1 MIRIAPFR
9 GVFYSK
15 KKIRDLA
22 KVIAPPYDVISPAEQ
37 DKLYKKSPFNFVRL
51 DFSQEPDSYDAVAR
65 LLQEWRSQGVFE
77 RDATPS
83 IYFMAHRFAL
93 KGGAPKER
101 LGFFA
106 LAQLQDFSD
115 GAIRPHEKTLAAPK
129 EDRLK
134 LMLACN
140 AQLSPIF
147 ALYAEPKQAINR
159 MLAVAVEG
167 AAPLLEVEQN
177 NGDHCR
183 LWRIDDPALIQKV
196 QREMKDQPLLIADGH
211 HRYEATLR
219 YRDQRRSERGRWT
232 GGESFNYIM
241 AYFANMNDDN
251 VVILPTHRL
260 VRGYAHKPFL
270 ELEEALQTY
279 FYVEQHPKTP
289 EGKTSFLKALKSAA
303 KKHRVI
309 GASFKR
315 DPRYLIL
322 RLKNK
327 RIMQRLAQELS
338 APLRELDVTTL
349 HLLILEHI
357 LGMPAEQQVNG
368 ETIRYSQDDEAALQ
382 ALEKEDFQAAFIL
395 NAPKAEEIQA
405 VVAAG
410 EKMPQKSTYF
420 YPKLSSGLIV
430 NEIDPEEEI
439 EPGPETTQT

>member
-9 GVFYSK
+9 ALGYSQ
-15 KKIRDLA
+15 KKIKDIS
-22 KVIAPPYDVISPAEQ
+22 KVIAPPYDVISKDEQ
-37 DKLYKKSPFNFVRL
+37 DKLYKKSAYNFVRL
-51 DFSQEPDSYDAVAR
+51 DLNQETDSYNAVAQ
-65 LLQEWRSQGVFE
+65 LLHEWQDLGVLE
-77 RDATPS
+77 RDEKPA
-83 IYFMAHRFAL
+83 IYFSAHRFKL
-93 KGGAPKER
+93 NSGEQKVR

-106 LAQLQDFSD
+106 LTELQDFST
-115 GAIRPHEKTLAAPK
+115 GAIRPHEKTLDAPK

-147 ALYAEPKQAINR
+147 VLYTQPKQTINR
-159 MLAVAVEG
+159 ILSVAVEG
-167 AAPLLEVEQN
+167 LAPFIETELD
-177 NGDHCR
+177 NGDELK
-183 LWRIDDPALIQKV
+183 LWRVTDPEVIEKV
-196 QREMKDQPLLIADGH
+196 QREMAEQTLMIADGH

-219 YRDQRRSERGRWT
+219 YRDQLRSERGAGT
-232 GGESFNYIM
+232 GNEAYNFILT
-241 AYFANMNDDN
+241 YFANIDDDN

-260 VRGYAHKPFL
+260 VRGFAHKPFL

-289 EGKTSFLKALKSAA
+289 EGKASFLKALKNAA

-327 RIMQRLAQELS
+327 RTMQRLAKDLS
-338 APLRELDVTTL
+338 APLRELDVSTL

-357 LGMPAEQQVNG
+357 LGMSPEEQVG
-368 ETIRYSQDDEAALQ
+368 GATIRYSQDEEWVLQ
-382 ALEKEDFQAAFIL
+382 ALEKEDYQAAFIL
-395 NAPKAEEIQA
+395 NATKAEEIQS
-405 VVAAG
+405 VVAAN

-430 NEIDPEEEI
+430 NKIEPEEQVQDA
-439 EPGPETTQT
+439 GNL

>member
-1 MIRIAPFR
+1 MVRIAPFR
-9 GVFYSK
+9 GVVYNR

-22 KVIAPPYDVISPAEQ
+22 KVIAPPYDVISKTEQ
-37 DKLYKKSPFNFVRL
+37 ERLYKKSPYNFVRL
-51 DFSQEPDSYDAVAR
+51 DLSQEADSYDAVAQA
-65 LLQEWRSQGVFE
+65 LNDWLAQGIFE
-77 RDATPS
+77 RDQQPA
-83 IYFMAHRFAL
+83 IYFLSQRFKL
-93 KGGAPKER
+93 KGGEEKER

-106 LAQLQDFSD
+106 LTELQDFSNGD
-115 GAIRPHEKTLAAPK
+115 IRPHEKTHDAPK
-129 EDRLK
+129 QDRLK
-134 LMLACN
+134 LMLACQ

-147 ALYAEPKQAINR
+147 ALYAQPKQTINR
-159 MLAVAVEG
+159 ILAVAVEG
-167 AAPLLEVEQN
+167 VAPWLDVEQD

-183 LWRIDDPALIQKV
+183 LWRITDSVVIQKI
-196 QREMKDQPLLIADGH
+196 QQEMRDQQLLIADGH
-211 HRYEATLR
+211 HRYEATLS
-219 YRDQRRSERGRWT
+219 YRDHMRRERGQWT
-232 GGESFNYIM
+232 GREAFNYVM
-241 AYFANMNDDN
+241 AYCANMNDDN

-289 EGKTSFLKALKSAA
+289 EGKVSFLKALKAAA

-327 RIMQRLAQELS
+327 RIMQRLAKDVS
-338 APLRELDVTTL
+338 APLRELDVSTL

-357 LGMPAEQQVNG
+357 LGMEPEQQEGGDTVRYFEDE
-368 ETIRYSQDDEAALQ
+368 ETVLQ
-382 ALEKEDFQAAFIL
+382 TLEKEEFQAAFLL
-395 NAPKAEEIQA
+395 NAPKAEEVLAIA
-405 VVAAG
+405 AAG

-430 NEIDPEEEI
+430 NKIDPEEEI
-439 EPGPETTQT
+439 ETPG